1 MALPITSSSK
11 VFAMTHTIL
20 KSALA
25 PPPATYADAV
35 EAFGRLVSVYIAKL
49 QAWHDH
55 DAIVKTQAPLRAQPK
70 WRDYAKHKENQ
81 AALYLKDNSA
91 WKAERLAH
99 HDPYPKPVA
108 HADIVASVATTVAK
122 DGTTTFAPDFEI
134 VNDDPTP
141 EDILATKK
149 SSLLLQVTQAQDA
162 AQTAALLPVGKRRA
176 ADIRESDIRAND
188 AKVTTDL
195 LKKSESDRSASFAA
209 YRTAYAEWTAACA
222 AQPAEA
228 ELPAKPAPPSAAT
241 STMEDITAQVA
252 ASRSPAD
259 AQLLQDQ
266 ESRRAKIDGIAR
278 AAAQAMSDIE
288 DLTVDNVDSYQVPLL
303 T

>member
-1 MALPITSSSK
+1 
-11 VFAMTHTIL
+11 MTHTIP
-20 KSALA
+20 KSTLA

-35 EAFGRLVSVYIAKL
+35 AAFGRLVSTYIAYLK
-49 QAWHDH
+49 AWHDH
-55 DAIVKTQAPLRAQPK
+55 DAIVKTQPPLRPQPK
-70 WRDYAKHKENQ
+70 WRDYAKHKQTQ

-99 HDPYPKPVA
+99 HDPYPKPIA
-108 HADIVASVATTVAK
+108 HADIVASVSTTVAK

-162 AQTAALLPVGKRRA
+162 AQAAALLPVGKRRA
-176 ADIRESDIRAND
+176 ADLRENDIRAND
-188 AKVTTDL
+188 AKVA
-195 LKKSESDRSASFAA
+195 SDFLTKRSDDQKAAWAEASAA
-209 YRTAYAEWTAACA
+209 YATAYAEWTAACTA
-222 AQPAEA
+222 ARALDAGA
-228 ELPAKPAPPSAAT
+228 ELPAQPALPVLAPPT
-241 STMEDITAQVA
+241 TPEDIAAQVA

-259 AQLLQDQ
+259 TQHLQDQ
-266 ESRRAKIDGIAR
+266 ESRRSKIDGILR

-288 DLTVDNVDSYQVPLL
+288 DLTVDNVDSYQIPLL